1 MNADLQK
8 TVTTAATNA
17 VIDALA
23 AQPWWK
29 RYANTVTTA
38 AGGLVTLGTW
48 ALTTELGLPRPVQ
61 IALGVMVLV
70 ASVVASRATK
80 NGVTPRGNTDVLG
93 AVIPAVTEA
102 VRPGAGSLDRLVQ
115 DKAAEAANAVTE
127 QITQAATH
135 VITGAPDAAAK
146 VAAVVSEAERA
157 FLGRS

>member
-1 MNADLQK
+1 MTDIK
-8 TVTTAATNA
+8 TTVTTAATNA
-17 VIDALA
+17 VIDALI

-61 IALGVMVLV
+61 IGLGVLVLV
-70 ASVVASRATK
+70 ASVVASRATR
-80 NGVTPRGNTDVLG
+80 NGVTPRGNSDVLG
-93 AVIPAVTEA
+93 AVIPAVTAA
-102 VRPGAGSLDRLVQ
+102 VEPAAGSLDRLVL

-127 QITQAATH
+127 QVTKAATY
-135 VITGAPDAAAK
+135 VITGAPDAAEK